1 MINLAV
7 LITCHN
13 RRAKTI
19 KCLKAL
25 FNQADTKNIRI
36 KVFLVDDGST
46 DKTSNEVMAL
56 FPEVVIIQGDGNLF
70 WARGVAL
77 AWKESLKSKEIFD
90 YYLWLNDDTFLYN
103 TAIKQ
108 LLDNQIDKNDIIR
121 ELNFDLGGKKCR
133 ELYGIVDFIIAR
145 DSNYFIGCD
154 WSSFSLL
161 IYNNHI
167 FRNKKTKLLNLWKN
181 CIK

>member
-90 YYLWLNDDTFLYN
+90 YYL
-103 TAIKQ
+103 
-108 LLDNQIDKNDIIR
+108 
-121 ELNFDLGGKKCR
+121 
-133 ELYGIVDFIIAR
+133 
-145 DSNYFIGCD
+145 
-154 WSSFSLL
+154 
-161 IYNNHI
+161 
-167 FRNKKTKLLNLWKN
+167 
-181 CIK
+181 